1 VSAPPRRRSW
11 WRTAF
16 YAASVGLLGWASFV
30 VPLPFVEYLPG
41 TPASIEPLLQL
52 EGIETTPLEGETAL
66 LTVLLR
72 QQPPLPAL
80 QAWLDDDRQLVDVQ
94 RVFPPGT
101 DRDEYFRAERE
112 RFSRQFELAAAV
124 GAEAAGLETELLT
137 EVVVLDVLPDAP
149 AAGRLQPG
157 DVVLAVDGEPILAA
171 EDLQARARAGQVGDL
186 LGLTVRRNGDRVGV
200 SVELGRIEGSDF
212 PAMGVAVQTAVDRVE
227 LPFDLRLAD
236 GTRIGGPSAGM
247 MVAVTTYD
255 LLSDEDLL
263 AGRIVV
269 GTGTI
274 DADGRVGP
282 VGGVAEKMLAA
293 DAYGADL
300 VLVPALQLDEAL
312 SRAPEGLEV
321 VGVST
326 LDEAL
331 DAIRTGPPAAGG

>member
-1 VSAPPRRRSW
+1 VSARPRRRSW

-16 YAASVGLLGWASFV
+16 YAASAGLLLWASFA

-41 TPASIEPLLQL
+41 TPASIEPLLEL
-52 EGIETTPLEGETAL
+52 DGVETTPLEGETAL

-72 QQPPLPAL
+72 QQPPIPAL
-80 QAWLDDDRQLVDVQ
+80 QAWLDDDRRLISAE
-94 RVFPPGT
+94 RVFPSGT

-124 GAEAAGLETELLT
+124 GAEAAGLETELVT
-137 EVVVLDVLPDAP
+137 EVVVLDVLPGSPSD
-149 AAGRLQPG
+149 GLLQAG
-157 DVVLAVDGEPILAA
+157 DVVLAVDGEPVAAA
-171 EDLQARARAGQVGDL
+171 EELQARARSGQLGDV
-186 LGLTVRRNGDRVGV
+186 LGLTVRRDGDEVGV
-200 SVELGRIEGSDF
+200 PVELGEIEGSDF
-212 PAMGVAVQTAVDRVE
+212 PAMGIAVQTAVDRVQ
-227 LPFDLRLAD
+227 LPFDLQLAD

-263 AGRIVV
+263 AGRTVV

-282 VGGVAEKMLAA
+282 VGGVAEKMIAA

-300 VLVPALQLDEAL
+300 VLVPAWQLDEAL
-312 SRAPEGLEV
+312 SRAPEGLDV

-331 DAIRTGPPAAGG
+331 QAIRGS

>member
-1 VSAPPRRRSW
+1 VTTRSRPRSW

-16 YAASVGLLGWASFV
+16 YVASAALLGWAGLA
-30 VPLPFVEYLPG
+30 VPLPYVEYLPG
-41 TPASIEPLLQL
+41 TPASIEPLLEL
-52 EGIETTPLEGETAL
+52 EGVETTPLEGEAAL

-72 QQPPLPAL
+72 QQPTLPAL
-80 QAWLDDDRQLVDVQ
+80 QAWLDDDRRLLDVHQ
-94 RVFPPGT
+94 VFPPGR
-101 DRDEYFRAERE
+101 DRDEFFRTERE

-124 GAEAAGLETELLT
+124 GADAAGFGTELVT
-137 EVVVLDVLPDAP
+137 EVVIVDVPEGAP
-149 AAGRLQPG
+149 ADGVLEPG
-157 DVVLAVDGEPILAA
+157 DVVLEVDGDPIVAA
-171 EDLQARARAGQVGDL
+171 EELQARARASDFGDRL
-186 LGLTVRRNGDRVGV
+186 ELTVRRGGDT
-200 SVELGRIEGSDF
+200 VEVTVQLGRIEVSEY
-212 PAMGVAVQTAVDRVE
+212 PALGVYVQTAVDRVE

-263 AGRIVV
+263 GGRTVV

-282 VGGVAEKMLAA
+282 VGGVPEKMLAA
-293 DAYGADL
+293 AAYGADL

-312 SRAPEGLEV
+312 ARAPEGLDV
-321 VGVST
+321 VGVAT

-331 DAIRTGPPAAGG
+331 EAIRSGGS

>member
-1 VSAPPRRRSW
+1 VTAPPRRRSW

-16 YAASVGLLGWASFV
+16 YVASAALLGWAALA
-30 VPLPFVEYLPG
+30 VPLPYVEYLPG
-41 TPASIEPLLQL
+41 TPASIEPLLEL

-72 QQPPLPAL
+72 QQPTLPAL
-80 QAWLDDDRQLVDVQ
+80 RAWLDDDRRLIGAQQ
-94 RVFPPGT
+94 VFPAGT

-124 GAEAAGLETELLT
+124 GAEAAGLETDLVT
-137 EVVVLDVLPDAP
+137 EVVVLELLPGSP
-149 AAGRLQPG
+149 ADGRLQVG
-157 DVVLAVDGEPILAA
+157 DVVLAVDGEPIVAA
-171 EDLQARARAGQVGDL
+171 EELQARARAGAVGDL
-186 LGLTVRRNGDRVGV
+186 LGLTVRRDGQRVGV
-200 SVELGRIEGSDF
+200 TVELGRIAESEF
-212 PAMGVAVQTAVDRVE
+212 PAIGIGVQTAVDRVE
-227 LPFDLRLAD
+227 LPFELQLAN

-263 AGRIVV
+263 AGRTVV
-269 GTGTI
+269 GTGTV

-282 VGGVAEKMLAA
+282 VGGVPEKMLAA
-293 DAYGADL
+293 HAYGADL

-312 SRAPEGLEV
+312 GRAPEGLEV

-326 LDEAL
+326 LQEAL
-331 DAIRTGPPAAGG
+331 DAIRSG

>member
-1 VSAPPRRRSW
+1 VSARPRRRSW

-16 YAASVGLLGWASFV
+16 YAASAGLLLWASFA

-41 TPASIEPLLQL
+41 PPASIEPLLEL

-72 QQPPLPAL
+72 QQPPIPAL
-80 QAWLDDDRQLVDVQ
+80 QAWLDDDRRLISAE
-94 RVFPPGT
+94 RVFPSGT

-124 GAEAAGLETELLT
+124 GAEAAGLETELVT
-137 EVVVLDVLPDAP
+137 EVVVLDVLPGSP
-149 AAGRLQPG
+149 ADGRLQAG
-157 DVVLAVDGEPILAA
+157 DVVLAVDGEPVAAA
-171 EDLQARARAGQVGDL
+171 EELQARARSGQLGDVL
-186 LGLTVRRNGDRVGV
+186 ELTVRRDGDEVAV
-200 SVELGRIEGSDF
+200 PVELGEIEGSDF
-212 PAMGVAVQTAVDRVE
+212 PAMGIAVQTAVDRVQ

-263 AGRIVV
+263 AGRTVM

-282 VGGVAEKMLAA
+282 VGGVAEKMIAA

-300 VLVPALQLDEAL
+300 VLVPSWQLDEAL
-312 SRAPEGLEV
+312 SLAPDGLDV

-331 DAIRTGPPAAGG
+331 QAIRGS

>member
-1 VSAPPRRRSW
+1 VTPPQAPPTRRRSW

-16 YAASVGLLGWASFV
+16 YAASAALLGWAAMA

-41 TPASIEPLLQL
+41 TPASIEPLLEL

-80 QAWLDDDRQLVDVQ
+80 RAWLDDDRRLISAQ
-94 RVFPPGT
+94 RIFPAGT
-101 DRDEYFRAERE
+101 DRDAYFRAERE

-124 GAEAAGLETELLT
+124 GAEAAGLETELVT
-137 EVVVLDVLPDAP
+137 EVVILEVLPGSP
-149 AAGRLQPG
+149 ADGRLEPG
-157 DVVLAVDGEPILAA
+157 DVVLAVDAEPIVAA
-171 EDLQARARAGQVGDL
+171 EELQAQARAGEVGDL
-186 LGLTVRRNGDRVGV
+186 LGLTVRRDGRRVGV
-200 SVELGRIEGSDF
+200 TIELGRIEGSEF
-212 PAMGVAVQTAVDRVE
+212 PAIGVAVQTAVDRVD
-227 LPFDLRLAD
+227 LPFTLRLAD

-255 LLSDEDLL
+255 LLSEEDLL
-263 AGRIVV
+263 RGRIVV
-269 GTGTI
+269 GTGTV

-282 VGGVAEKMLAA
+282 VGGVPEKMLAA

-312 SRAPEGLEV
+312 GLAPEGLEV
-321 VGVST
+321 VGVGT
-326 LDEAL
+326 LQEAL
-331 DAIRTGPPAAGG
+331 DAIRER

>member
-1 VSAPPRRRSW
+1 VTPPAPPPTRRRSW

-16 YAASVGLLGWASFV
+16 YAASAALLGWAAMA

-41 TPASIEPLLQL
+41 TPASIEPLLEL

-80 QAWLDDDRQLVDVQ
+80 RAWLDDDRRLISAQ
-94 RVFPPGT
+94 RIFPSGT
-101 DRDEYFRAERE
+101 DRDAYFRAERE

-124 GAEAAGLETELLT
+124 GAEAAGLETELVT
-137 EVVVLDVLPDAP
+137 EVVILEVLPGSP
-149 AAGRLQPG
+149 ADGRLEPG
-157 DVVLAVDGEPILAA
+157 DVVLAVDAEPIVAA
-171 EDLQARARAGQVGDL
+171 EELQARARAGEVGDL
-186 LGLTVRRNGDRVGV
+186 LGLTVRRDGQRVGV
-200 SVELGRIEGSDF
+200 TIELGRIEGSDF
-212 PAMGVAVQTAVDRVE
+212 PAIGVAVQTAVDRVE
-227 LPFDLRLAD
+227 LPFELRLAD

-255 LLSDEDLL
+255 LLSEEDLL
-263 AGRIVV
+263 RGRVVV
-269 GTGTI
+269 GTGTV

-282 VGGVAEKMLAA
+282 VGGVPEKMLAA

-312 SRAPEGLEV
+312 TLAPEGLEV
-321 VGVST
+321 VGVNT
-326 LDEAL
+326 LEEAL
-331 DAIRTGPPAAGG
+331 DAIRAR